1 MLIVALKLKLLN
13 DKKGACLDYSKAGE
27 LGYEQAYDFIKEYCN
42 EWRIVYSLEKI
53 LDGLKMINEKSQ
65 LKNDVKN

>member
-1 MLIVALKLKLLN
+1 MAIKLNPNDVSAFINRGHSKKLLN

-42 EWRIVYSLEKI
+42 EWRIVYSLAI
-53 LDGLKMINEKSQ
+53 LNKVLG
-65 LKNDVKN
+65 